1 MDDRIRRPLRPRR
14 RVQRRSSAGRAV
26 VERRSRTIGDRG
38 ERGRAGLNGVSVIE
52 ALKTVPRVSASD
64 SGS

>member
-26 VERRSRTIGDRG
+26 VEDDGRQG
-38 ERGRAGLNGVSVIE
+38 EGGRARLNGVSVIE
-52 ALKTVPRVSASD
+52 APKTVPRVSASG
-64 SGS
+64 SGG